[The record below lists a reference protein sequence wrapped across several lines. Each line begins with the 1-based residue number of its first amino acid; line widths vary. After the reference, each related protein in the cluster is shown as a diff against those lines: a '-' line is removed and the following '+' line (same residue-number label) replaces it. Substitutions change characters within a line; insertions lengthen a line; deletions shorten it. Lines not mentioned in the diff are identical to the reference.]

1 MKKRMFLVWFV
12 FAPAVA
18 AFFLYIIHNIKWM
31 SLDSPNL
38 PSIDYSRL
46 EFAKIESN
54 SNIDNAIRN
63 AVGSADSQ
71 NIPESSKNKLVDS
84 IENLLLAY
92 SEGTWDAFRAFRY
105 PIDDQFVCTTSS
117 FHNDT
122 FISNSYRP
130 YNCNLTPGGWRDFLD
145 YANGTLGDWEVH
157 WLDQVL
163 WWTKEKHPRTV
174 YSSGGRPVL
183 GKAVATPVEA
193 TTDAP
198 GTQVAVYQ
206 LESFTATWEHRRYS
220 ANVSER
226 HRIGASFHGTNGVFH
241 MGWRDGWAFYP
252 RDQKEQPVHEAP
264 RFSDDTDGKQPQGA
278 LDRLPRSHRRKAP
291 PCGPYGSY
299 PPVLPPAPAGDD
311 LHEGQAEP
319 FLGRLPGANTRRS
332 AGVRAGAARIPSSLG
347 ISSDLSGTTKPC
359 NEGIHIQYATTS
371 CPPDV
376 PVQRMRILCW
386 QIGK

>member
-264 RFSDDTDGKQPQGA
+264 RFSDDTDGNNLRELWIDFLEAIDEK
-278 LDRLPRSHRRKAP
+278 RLPVAHMEATHRS
-291 PCGPYGSY
+291 SL
-299 PPVLPPAPAGDD
+299 LP
-311 LHEGQAEP
+311 L
-319 FLGRLPGANTRRS
+319 LGMISMKVRRS
-332 AGVRAGAARIPSSLG
+332 
-347 ISSDLSGTTKPC
+347 LSWDGSR
-359 NEGIHIQYATTS
+359 E
-371 CPPDV
+371 
-376 PVQRMRILCW
+376 RILDDPQASALVRREFRPPW
-386 QIGK
+386 EYPQI

>member
-1 MKKRMFLVWFV
+1 M
-12 FAPAVA
+12 
-18 AFFLYIIHNIKWM
+18 
-31 SLDSPNL
+31 
-38 PSIDYSRL
+38 
-46 EFAKIESN
+46 
-54 SNIDNAIRN
+54 
-63 AVGSADSQ
+63 
-71 NIPESSKNKLVDS
+71 
-84 IENLLLAY
+84 
-92 SEGTWDAFRAFRY
+92 
-105 PIDDQFVCTTSS
+105 CTTSS

-264 RFSDDTDGKQPQGA
+264 RFSDDTDGNNLRELWIDFLEAIDEK
-278 LDRLPRSHRRKAP
+278 RLPVAHMEATHRS
-291 PCGPYGSY
+291 SL
-299 PPVLPPAPAGDD
+299 LP
-311 LHEGQAEP
+311 L
-319 FLGRLPGANTRRS
+319 LGMISMKVRRS
-332 AGVRAGAARIPSSLG
+332 
-347 ISSDLSGTTKPC
+347 LSWDGSR
-359 NEGIHIQYATTS
+359 E
-371 CPPDV
+371 
-376 PVQRMRILCW
+376 RILDDPQASALVRREFRPPW
-386 QIGK
+386 EYPQI